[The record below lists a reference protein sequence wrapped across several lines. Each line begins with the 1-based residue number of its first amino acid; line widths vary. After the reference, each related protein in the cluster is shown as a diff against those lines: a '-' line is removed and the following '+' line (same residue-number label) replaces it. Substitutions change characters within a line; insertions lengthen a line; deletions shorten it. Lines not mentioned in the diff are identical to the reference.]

1 MKCRFRVRWISG
13 SLCMDPIL
21 FRSMSAHF
29 VLVLLL
35 NGEREDQSFL
45 PRISPPPT
53 EKKKKKK
60 QNKINTLEE
69 GEINNRY
76 LIIWVTIL
84 AATNKRLREDFGHL
98 KKMKSSSDIS
108 LHTAMDVGVRFL
120 RKLVRTC
127 LSSYLSFETL
137 FLVLSIYFPR

>member
-1 MKCRFRVRWISG
+1 MNIRVPLHGPHLVSIHVG
-13 SLCMDPIL
+13 SFCTCVT
-21 FRSMSAHF
+21 FKW
-29 VLVLLL
+29 
-35 NGEREDQSFL
+35 GERGSIVLASHL
-45 PRISPPPT
+45 PTPHQ
-53 EKKKKKK
+53 KKKKK
-60 QNKINTLEE
+60 QLKKLTTLKETLEE

>member
-1 MKCRFRVRWISG
+1 
-13 SLCMDPIL
+13 MDPIL

-53 EKKKKKK
+53 EKKKKKQLK
-60 QNKINTLEE
+60 KLTTLKETLEE

>member
-1 MKCRFRVRWISG
+1 
-13 SLCMDPIL
+13 MDPIL

-53 EKKKKKK
+53 EKKKKKQLK
-60 QNKINTLEE
+60 KLTTLKETLEE
-69 GEINNRY
+69 GEINSRY

>member
-1 MKCRFRVRWISG
+1 
-13 SLCMDPIL
+13 
-21 FRSMSAHF
+21 MSAHF

-53 EKKKKKK
+53 KKKKKKK
-60 QNKINTLEE
+60 QLKKLTTLKETLEE

-127 LSSYLSFETL
+127 LSLAISLSKLCFLFYLFIS
-137 FLVLSIYFPR
+137 PGN

>member
-1 MKCRFRVRWISG
+1 MNIRVPLHGPHLVSIHVG
-13 SLCMDPIL
+13 SFCTCVT
-21 FRSMSAHF
+21 FKW
-29 VLVLLL
+29 
-35 NGEREDQSFL
+35 GERGSIVLASHL
-45 PRISPPPT
+45 PTPHR
-53 EKKKKKK
+53 KKKKK
-60 QNKINTLEE
+60 QLKKLTTLKETLEE
-69 GEINNRY
+69 GEINSRY

>member
-1 MKCRFRVRWISG
+1 MNIRVPLHGPHLVSIHVG
-13 SLCMDPIL
+13 SFCTCVT
-21 FRSMSAHF
+21 FKW
-29 VLVLLL
+29 
-35 NGEREDQSFL
+35 GERGSIVLASHL
-45 PRISPPPT
+45 PTPHR
-53 EKKKKKK
+53 KKKKKK
-60 QNKINTLEE
+60 QLKKLTTLKETLEE
-69 GEINNRY
+69 GEINSRY

>member
-1 MKCRFRVRWISG
+1 MNIRVPLHGPHLVSIHVG
-13 SLCMDPIL
+13 SFCTCVT
-21 FRSMSAHF
+21 FKW
-29 VLVLLL
+29 
-35 NGEREDQSFL
+35 GERGSIVLASHL
-45 PRISPPPT
+45 PTPHQ
-53 EKKKKKK
+53 KKKKKK
-60 QNKINTLEE
+60 QLKKLTTLKETLEE

-127 LSSYLSFETL
+127 LSLAISLSKLCFLFYLFIS
-137 FLVLSIYFPR
+137 PGN

>member
-1 MKCRFRVRWISG
+1 MGRERIN
-13 SLCMDPIL
+13 
-21 FRSMSAHF
+21 RSCLA
-29 VLVLLL
+29 
-35 NGEREDQSFL
+35 
-45 PRISPPPT
+45 SPHPPH
-53 EKKKKKK
+53 KKKKK
-60 QNKINTLEE
+60 QLKKLTTLKETLEE
-69 GEINNRY
+69 GEINSRY

>member
-53 EKKKKKK
+53 EKKKKKQLK
-60 QNKINTLEE
+60 KLTTLKETLEE

-120 RKLVRTC
+120 RKLVLASLFLFSTTC
-127 LSSYLSFETL
+127 FLSF
-137 FLVLSIYFPR
+137 FFV

>member
-1 MKCRFRVRWISG
+1 
-13 SLCMDPIL
+13 
-21 FRSMSAHF
+21 MSAHF

-53 EKKKKKK
+53 KKKKKK
-60 QNKINTLEE
+60 QLKKLTTLKETLEE
-69 GEINNRY
+69 GEINSRY